1 MENNKIE
8 EIKSDLDKAKEVA
21 IFGESKHGGVIVESL
36 TQDVIASIE
45 KLCSDVETLSHA
57 QFIAVACDIKT
68 KLSTVRAITRAKKN
82 EEYLQGLLKEALQ
95 E

>member
-8 EIKSDLDKAKEVA
+8 EIKSDLEKVKDVV
-21 IFGESKHGGVIVESL
+21 IFSESKQGGVLVETL
-36 TQDVIASIE
+36 TQDIIASIE
-45 KLCSDVETLSHA
+45 KLCGEVETLSHA